1 MIRMAGIVAVALL
14 AGCLWAAAEDDDH
27 VMGNYQGTL
36 SGKGWQDR
44 SIRAQVAATSLVR
57 YRAVFYV
64 SAGGVSEKRVEIRGK
79 KIGPAPDAE
88 KDKKERWEDKV
99 IEFQGEV
106 NLGSELG
113 GRCTVTGKINKE
125 VFSGVIKGKESEGA
139 FEMKRVFIEPPT
151 LGMKPPENAIVLL
164 DGSNLDQWAPCPH
177 WRLQEDGSL
186 QVQGSDIVT
195 TRQFGDA
202 QYHLE
207 FRCPF
212 LPAESGQARGNS
224 GVYVQGRYEIQV
236 LDSFADLPA
245 DNLCGGIYKEAV
257 PLVCASL
264 PPLQWQT
271 YDITFRAPKFDAAGK
286 KTANARITVVHNGI
300 TIHDDLELKARTPG
314 GLEGDE
320 GPTGPLLL
328 QDHGNPVRFRNVWV
342 EPLN

>member
-1 MIRMAGIVAVALL
+1 MVRVAGIVAMARAIGCFW
-14 AGCLWAAAEDDDH
+14 AGAEDDDH
-27 VMGNYQGTL
+27 IMGNYQGAFT
-36 SGKGWQDR
+36 GKTWQDR
-44 SIRAQVAATSLVR
+44 TIRAQVAATSLVR

-64 SAGGVSEKRVEIRGK
+64 GAAGGSEKGGEIKGK
-79 KIGPAPDAE
+79 KIGPAAND
-88 KDKKERWEDKV
+88 DKKERWEDKIV
-99 IEFQGEV
+99 EVQGEGDR
-106 NLGSELG
+106 GSALG
-113 GRCTVTGKINKE
+113 GRCTITGKIQKE
-125 VFSGVIKGKESEGA
+125 VFAGVIKGKTPEGA
-139 FEMKRVFIEPPT
+139 FELKRVFIEPPT
-151 LGMKPPENAIVLL
+151 LGVKAPEGAIVLL
-164 DGSNLDQWAPCPH
+164 DGTNLDQWAPCPH

-195 TRQFGDA
+195 TQQFGDA

-212 LPAESGQARGNS
+212 LPVESGQARGNS

-271 YDITFRAPKFDAAGK
+271 YDITFRAPKFDAAGH

-300 TIHDDLELKARTPG
+300 TIHDDLELKNRTPG
-314 GLEGDE
+314 GLGGDE
-320 GPTGPLLL
+320 ASTGPLLL

-342 EPLN
+342 KPLN